1 MALQLLWNPDAC
13 GLELPQPDKDHSQ
26 LHTWGACWP
35 HYKAMKPTLNGMHRR
50 EAGLAGFQRKVQLA
64 PVPPGSRDH
73 LPGTQIHFPRRAKS
87 RIFRDEVLPS
97 PMGVPSHPR
106 PTHTHYL

>member
-13 GLELPQPDKDHSQ
+13 GLQLPQPDKDHSQ
-26 LHTWGACWP
+26 LHMWGACWP
-35 HYKAMKPTLNGMHRR
+35 HYKAMKPTLNGMRRR

-73 LPGTQIHFPRRAKS
+73 NWRTVKFPKHLYMILKMK
-87 RIFRDEVLPS
+87 RIFLANPEIQKERC
-97 PMGVPSHPR
+97 R
-106 PTHTHYL
+106 K